1 MAQLRYRKFPVWH
14 TTISTEMS
22 ECMRE
27 KVMWQRPLTNKIY
40 LHRPLSERLIM
51 MCPDMKILNSCLL
64 DNGTHVGQP
73 GIGFILL
80 HGEKMEGFDLDKT
93 DFTPPIPGIPIYE
106 MINEEECTV
115 HLEAFAGGGRNPKVY
130 FKITLFNNRDCKVK
144 SSLGIMVRSGSEK
157 YMLNQHQEGY
167 SPYSPNYKN
176 WFLLKRTWCESGKG
190 KAKSGTAT
198 IKIEGD
204 VSFVK
209 GDIEGYS
216 FYPSDYFKIDY
227 SLMPGE
233 SISYTGAICENGDIE
248 SFSYEE
254 ERKKA
259 VSFWED
265 IKAGIKTLPDAEGKY
280 LDVFYHMA
288 MQLMQML
295 AHYEGSDL
303 VTVRQGDVGRFVW
316 PYEGA
321 QVISMLDR
329 IGLSDYTFEA
339 CRYYC
344 ERWLLMDGP
353 DKGKIGSTAGWENF
367 TGAVIWAISTHLLAT
382 KEKSEFDYFLPH
394 LISMRD
400 WIERKRSAERS
411 GGYYGIFPPGKGSD
425 WNDVAQFW
433 TFTDSYNVKA
443 LSFMVEALGV
453 FGHGEYEKTKAIY
466 ESYSKAIFDIR
477 DSLWKGHEDDEEYIF
492 PHELG
497 IDFCDSHTYS
507 YYTDGAPF
515 LLYTGFIEPGS
526 KMMKQMENYFLKRGQ
541 FEKGLTGRMT
551 SCESMWDEA
560 YFGGYGDVWYT
571 MQSET
576 YWLKA
581 WVASGEREKAFHT
594 LSAMMHYG
602 MTSEMVV
609 SERYCSI
616 NPRYCPWQPN
626 GSGSARMMEMLLEYF
641 GEVKG

>member
-1 MAQLRYRKFPVWH
+1 MSDF
-14 TTISTEMS
+14 MS
-22 ECMRE
+22 EKMA
-27 KVMWQRPLTNKIY
+27 WQRPLTNKIY
-40 LHRPLSERLIM
+40 IHRPLSERLIM
-51 MCPDMKILNSCLL
+51 MCPDMKIINSSLL

-80 HGEKMEGFDLDKT
+80 HGENMEGFSPDKT
-93 DFTPPIPGIPIYE
+93 KFTPPTPGIPIYE
-106 MINEEECTV
+106 MTNEEECIV
-115 HLEAFAGGGRNPKVY
+115 RLEAFSSEGRNPKVY
-130 FKITLFNNRDCKVK
+130 FKLTLENNRDFKVEN
-144 SSLGIMVRSGSEK
+144 SVGIMVRSGNEK

-176 WFLLKRTWCESGKG
+176 WFLIKRTWKESGCG
-190 KAKSGTAT
+190 EAKSGNSM
-198 IKIEGD
+198 IKIKGE
-204 VSFVK
+204 VPFVT

-233 SISYTGAICENGDIE
+233 SVSYTGSICENGEIE
-248 SFSYEE
+248 SFSFEE
-254 ERKKA
+254 EKA
-259 VSFWED
+259 KAILFWEEM
-265 IKAGIKTLPDAEGKY
+265 KGKIKTLPKAEGKY

-288 MQLMQML
+288 SQLMQML
-295 AHYEGSDL
+295 ACYEGSDL

-316 PYEGA
+316 PYEGT
-321 QVISMLDR
+321 QVITILDR

-339 CRYYC
+339 LRYYC
-344 ERWLLMDGP
+344 ERWLIKEGE
-353 DKGKIGSTAGWENF
+353 DKGKIGSNAGWENF
-367 TGAVIWAISTHLLAT
+367 TGSVIWAISAHLLAT
-382 KEKSEFDYFLPH
+382 KKKLEFDYFIPH

-400 WIERKRSAERS
+400 WIERRRTSERS
-411 GGYYGIFPPGKGSD
+411 TGYEGIFPPGKGSD

-433 TFTDSYNVKA
+433 TFTDSHNVKA
-443 LSFMVEALGV
+443 LSYMVEALAH
-453 FGHGEYEKTKAIY
+453 FGHEEYEKTLSIY
-466 ESYSKAIFDIR
+466 ESYKKAIIDIR
-477 DSLWKGHEDDEEYIF
+477 DSLWEGHIEDEEFIF

-507 YYTDGAPF
+507 YYTDGAPY

-526 KMMKQMENYFLKRGQ
+526 RMMKQMENYFIKRGQ

-551 SCESMWDEA
+551 SCESLWDEA
-560 YFGGYGDVWYT
+560 YFGGYSDVWYT

-581 WVASGEREKAFHT
+581 WMASGEREKAFET
-594 LSAMMHYG
+594 LSALMYYG

-626 GSGSARMMEMLLEYF
+626 GSGSARMIEMLLEYF
-641 GEVKG
+641 GEVKK